1 MITVLLLI
9 IGGLIL
15 AWQLQIYTFQYKTQ
29 NLLLIQAKNHELIN
43 LYKALGQSIMA
54 LNIQLQAAQKLSQI
68 NPIQSQQSLSQA
80 YQLSSELMQE
90 LRHIVR
96 IMDEEGRISTAPQNF
111 NMLCNPTLLLQSKI
125 LRLSAHN
132 EVQNLKSKI

>member
-15 AWQLQIYTFQYKTQ
+15 VWQYQTFYTSRYKSHE
-29 NLLLIQAKNHELIN
+29 LILIQEKNHELIN

-80 YQLSSELMQE
+80 YQLSSDLMQE

-96 IMDEEGRISTAPQNF
+96 MMDEERRGEKPEDRSVGNAYLYF
-111 NMLCNPTLLLQSKI
+111 YNP
-125 LRLSAHN
+125 
-132 EVQNLKSKI
+132 KSKI

>member
-9 IGGLIL
+9 LGGLIL
-15 AWQLQIYTFQYKTQ
+15 VWQFQIYTSKYKNQ
-29 NLLLIQAKNHELIN
+29 ELLIIQAKNNELIN

-90 LRHIVR
+90 LRHMVR
-96 IMDEEGRISTAPQNF
+96 IMDEDCRRVGTVQYIST
-111 NMLCNPTLLLQSKI
+111 I
-125 LRLSAHN
+125 
-132 EVQNLKSKI
+132 QNLKSKII

>member
-9 IGGLIL
+9 LGGLVVV
-15 AWQLQIYTFQYKTQ
+15 WQFQIYTSRYKTQ
-29 NLLLIQAKNHELIN
+29 ELLVTQAKNHELIN

-96 IMDEEGRISTAPQNF
+96 IIDEDRRVGTAHQTLDIVEHVQYIST
-111 NMLCNPTLLLQSKI
+111 I
-125 LRLSAHN
+125 
-132 EVQNLKSKI
+132 QNLKSKIL

>member
-9 IGGLIL
+9 LGGLVVV
-15 AWQLQIYTFQYKTQ
+15 WQFQIYTSRYKTQ
-29 NLLLIQAKNHELIN
+29 ELLVTQAKNHELIN

-80 YQLSSELMQE
+80 YQLSSELMRE

-96 IMDEEGRISTAPQNF
+96 IIDEERRVGTAQQTLD
-111 NMLCNPTLLLQSKI
+111 MLDNLYPISKI
-125 LRLSAHN
+125 
-132 EVQNLKSKI
+132 QNLKSKIL